1 MSALLELIVV
11 MTLIGLLVG
20 IALPAY
26 RDATQRAR
34 EATLKEDLTRMRTA
48 IDEYL
53 RRHPLLQLLESAQGA
68 ALSGCSPGS
77 AVVRVLRPTSVA
89 RRGGFRFGMTPTG
102 PGSRASVPRARV
114 VYLRDSRL
122 RPGRC

>member
-53 RRHPLLQLLESAQGA
+53 ERIGRAHFFVVSGAVSASRCQFGHA
-68 ALSGCSPGS
+68 RMFSCKHDTLGVVFLVVLPNF
-77 AVVRVLRPTSVA
+77 AVFA
-89 RRGGFRFGMTPTG
+89 RRGRRMARRG
-102 PGSRASVPRARV
+102 PCR
-114 VYLRDSRL
+114 
-122 RPGRC
+122 